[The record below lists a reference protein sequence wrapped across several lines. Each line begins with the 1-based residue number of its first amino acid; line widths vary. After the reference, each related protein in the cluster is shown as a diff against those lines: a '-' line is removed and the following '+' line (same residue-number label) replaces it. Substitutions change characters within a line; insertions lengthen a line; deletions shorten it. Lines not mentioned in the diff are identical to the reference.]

1 MIADLEAAG
10 GEIVLIVHWIGSV
23 HTELRLPRRRR
34 GQRNST
40 AKGIVE
46 AVRLLARICSDDVI
60 AGLLNRNDL
69 RTGHGNRFTR
79 ERVTS
84 LRSHHH
90 IPVHRPEIAD
100 AEGWMNL
107 SKAAA
112 RLGISAKI
120 LRIAAERGH
129 IDAVHPLG
137 EGPWLFNRSVL
148 EQSTRHQHGRSFPGR
163 PENRYHVLQFRH
175 AGSSDLASGPRQN

>member
-1 MIADLEAAG
+1 M
-10 GEIVLIVHWIGSV
+10 
-23 HTELRLPRRRR
+23 
-34 GQRNST
+34 
-40 AKGIVE
+40 
-46 AVRLLARICSDDVI
+46 RLLARICSDDVI

-79 ERVTS
+79 ERVIS

-148 EQSTRHQHGRSFPGR
+148 ETETAQHLVERVRARRTPAGRLIRQPGLFESTT
-163 PENRYHVLQFRH
+163 
-175 AGSSDLASGPRQN
+175 